1 MEVLCVPGLMDVV
14 TQFQPGLSLDMA
26 PFAALAK
33 KLSHQSF
40 FVDSTATAISN
51 LFTPWLDRFGTGRLS
66 RLFQELPFTLRWATY
81 YAAWNGRLD
90 ILEFIHAEYDQVRQA
105 PDLLLS
111 AAAQGHFHII
121 QFLLSIQY
129 RQEKGHQSNPK
140 KWSNGTAKEFF
151 LPTPYRPLDPW
162 EVTTFRVVE
171 RGDLATFQ
179 ILLPNMEPWYAQ
191 LALGKALIFEHA
203 QLVDVL
209 LEHLKDLPMDPRSAI
224 EAFAS
229 VQGRE
234 NLEILFKLWQP
245 YMSEEYLIAARSV
258 ALKAAV
264 KNQAVEVVAWLSL
277 ELKAMRQDELLLYL
291 AIWTWT
297 ERPKLAP
304 DILAIVKPDLTLTGD
319 MIERLVSA
327 ATQWKELV
335 PLLGTAQTI
344 SEAERNCLAKVLQK
358 REMENLVLIFK
369 HRNLQACDI
378 KQVFEQDDRRKHP
391 AKARADRLPIT
402 VYLTRYFVQQGHL
415 DLVRKF
421 VSYNIVTAQVAVK
434 FLKEAKI
441 DVKTWMIDDDSD
453 SESDEDP

>member
-1 MEVLCVPGLMDVV
+1 MEVLCVPGLMDFV

-33 KLSHQSF
+33 KLRHQSF

-51 LFTPWLDRFGTGRLS
+51 IYTPWLDRFGTGRLS
-66 RLFQELPFTLRWATY
+66 RLFQELPFTLSWATY

-90 ILEFIHAEYDQVRQA
+90 ILEFIHGEFDQVMQA

-111 AAAQGHFHII
+111 AAAQGHIHII

-129 RQEKGHQSNPK
+129 RHE
-140 KWSNGTAKEFF
+140 EFF
-151 LPTPYRPLDPW
+151 LPTPYRTLDPW

-171 RGDLATFQ
+171 RGDSATFR
-179 ILLPNMEPWYAQ
+179 ILLPYMQPWIAQ
-191 LALGKALIFEHA
+191 LALGKALIW
-203 QLVDVL
+203 QLVEVL
-209 LEHLKDLPMDPRSAI
+209 VEHLKDLPMDPRSAI

-234 NLEILFKLWQP
+234 NLEILFNLWKP

-277 ELKAMRQDELLLYL
+277 ELKAMHQDELLLYL

-304 DILAIVKPDLTLTGD
+304 DILAMVKPDLTLTGD

-344 SEAERNCLAKVLQK
+344 IEAERNCLAKVLRK
-358 REMENLVLIFK
+358 RQMENLVLIFK
-369 HRNLQACDI
+369 RRNLEACDI

-391 AKARADRLPIT
+391 AKARADRLPIA
-402 VYLTRYFVQQGHL
+402 VYLTRNFVQHGHL

-421 VSYNIVTAQVAVK
+421 VSYNIVAPRVAVK
-434 FLKEAKI
+434 FLKRQI
-441 DVKTWMIDDDSD
+441 LTSRLG
-453 SESDEDP
+453 